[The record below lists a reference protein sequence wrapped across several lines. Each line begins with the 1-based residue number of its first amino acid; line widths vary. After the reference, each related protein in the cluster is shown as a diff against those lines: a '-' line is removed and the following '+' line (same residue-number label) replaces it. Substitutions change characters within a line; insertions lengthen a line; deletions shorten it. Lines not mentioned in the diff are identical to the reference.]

1 MEADS
6 CAGCPVTA
14 QEALGT
20 NGKSAE
26 RQLLSD
32 STADLLC
39 SEGAKARRQGISWP
53 LARTGT
59 SASGDRPGQ
68 RDSGARLALFGQPL
82 AVTCAED
89 GSLAQPVQDLLAI
102 LYQKG
107 PGTEGIFRKAANEKA
122 RKELKEVLNQGES
135 ADLHSKPVH
144 LLAAVLKD
152 FLRSIPSSLL
162 SDKLYDE
169 WMLALEEPRQQDKID
184 KLQEVAGKLPRA
196 NRLLLQRLLAVLH
209 HVSENVESSR
219 MNASNL
225 AICVG
230 PNM

>member
-6 CAGCPVTA
+6 CPGCPVTA

-26 RQLLSD
+26 QQLLSD
-32 STADLLC
+32 S
-39 SEGAKARRQGISWP
+39 K
-53 LARTGT
+53 
-59 SASGDRPGQ
+59 

-82 AVTCAED
+82 AVICAED

-102 LYQKG
+102 LYEKG

-122 RKELKEVLNQGES
+122 RKELKEVLNQGEN

-196 NRLLLQRLLAVLH
+196 NLLLLQRLLAVLH

-230 PNM
+230 PNMLSADPDNVLPLAVQRERTDKVC